1 MFASLSHPGFHR
13 SALLR
18 KVVAA
23 TLMVT
28 AVGITVT
35 DRLHQHISVVVYSR
49 DVAAGSRITA
59 ADVTV
64 VHVSESVLPQD
75 RLATTDAAVGNI
87 VVASRSRGAMVSAA
101 DFVDSA
107 LVSQTMTNTTSNDA
121 GVKTHMVP
129 ITLADPTLASLL
141 RPGDTITIIT
151 AADDNSA
158 PRVIAAGGDGFS
170 GRYPRHGIGVIGGRQ
185 CRGGGGGKSVTAFG
199 SCSYG
204 GSGGVISAWVL
215 QKH

>member
-18 KVVAA
+18 KLVAV

-28 AVGITVT
+28 AVGITVA

-49 DVAAGSRITA
+49 DVTAGSRITA

-64 VHVSESVLPQD
+64 VQVSESVLPQD
-75 RLATTDAAVGNI
+75 RLATADAAVGNI

-107 LVSQTMTNTTSNDA
+107 LVSQTMTNTTSSDVGAQN
-121 GVKTHMVP
+121 HMVP

-141 RPGDTITIIT
+141 RPGDTITIVT
-151 AADDNSA
+151 ATDDSSA
-158 PRVIAAGGDGFS
+158 PRVIAAGGK
-170 GRYPRHGIGVIGGRQ
+170 VIFATTKATDFPGATPGTVLVSLVADSAAAVAAASLSQ
-185 CRGGGGGKSVTAFG
+185 PLAVVVTGDRAE
-199 SCSYG
+199 
-204 GSGGVISAWVL
+204 
-215 QKH
+215 

>member
-35 DRLHQHISVVVYSR
+35 ARLHQHISVVVYSR
-49 DVAAGSRITA
+49 NVAAGSRITA
-59 ADVTV
+59 TDVTV

-107 LVSQTMTNTTSNDA
+107 LVMTNTTSNDA

-158 PRVIAAGGDGFS
+158 PRVIAAGGK
-170 GRYPRHGIGVIGGRQ
+170 VIFATTKATDFPGATPGTVLVSLVADSAAAVAAASLSQ
-185 CRGGGGGKSVTAFG
+185 PLAVVVTGDRAE
-199 SCSYG
+199 
-204 GSGGVISAWVL
+204 
-215 QKH
+215 

>member
-18 KVVAA
+18 KLVAT

-28 AVGITVT
+28 AVGITVA

-59 ADVTV
+59 TDVMV
-64 VHVSESVLPQD
+64 VQVSESVLPQD

-87 VVASRSRGAMVSAA
+87 VVTSRSRGAMVSAA

-107 LVSQTMTNTTSNDA
+107 LVSQTMTNTTSSDVGAQN
-121 GVKTHMVP
+121 HMVP

-141 RPGDTITIIT
+141 RPGDTITIVT
-151 AADDNSA
+151 ATDDSSA
-158 PRVIAAGGDGFS
+158 PRIIAAGGK
-170 GRYPRHGIGVIGGRQ
+170 VIFATTKATDFPGATPGTVLVSLVADSAAAVAAASLSQ
-185 CRGGGGGKSVTAFG
+185 PLAVVVTGDRAE
-199 SCSYG
+199 
-204 GSGGVISAWVL
+204 
-215 QKH
+215 

>member
-49 DVAAGSRITA
+49 NVAAGSRITA
-59 ADVTV
+59 TDVTV

-101 DFVDSA
+101 DFVE
-107 LVSQTMTNTTSNDA
+107 
-121 GVKTHMVP
+121 
-129 ITLADPTLASLL
+129 I
-141 RPGDTITIIT
+141 
-151 AADDNSA
+151 
-158 PRVIAAGGDGFS
+158 
-170 GRYPRHGIGVIGGRQ
+170 GRAHV
-185 CRGGGGGKSVTAFG
+185 
-199 SCSYG
+199 
-204 GSGGVISAWVL
+204 
-215 QKH
+215 

>member
-64 VHVSESVLPQD
+64 VHVSES
-75 RLATTDAAVGNI
+75 
-87 VVASRSRGAMVSAA
+87 ASRSRGAMVSAA

-158 PRVIAAGGDGFS
+158 PRVIAAGGK
-170 GRYPRHGIGVIGGRQ
+170 VIFATTKATDFPGATPGTVLVSLVADSAAAVAAASLSQ
-185 CRGGGGGKSVTAFG
+185 PLAVVVTGDRAE
-199 SCSYG
+199 
-204 GSGGVISAWVL
+204 
-215 QKH
+215 

>member
-158 PRVIAAGGDGFS
+158 PRVIAAGGK
-170 GRYPRHGIGVIGGRQ
+170 VIFATKATDFPGATPGTVLVSLVADSAAAVAAASLSQ
-185 CRGGGGGKSVTAFG
+185 PLAVVVTGDRAE
-199 SCSYG
+199 
-204 GSGGVISAWVL
+204 
-215 QKH
+215 

>member
-49 DVAAGSRITA
+49 NVAAGSRITA
-59 ADVTV
+59 TDVT
-64 VHVSESVLPQD
+64 VSESVLPQD

-158 PRVIAAGGDGFS
+158 PRVIAAGGK
-170 GRYPRHGIGVIGGRQ
+170 VIFATTKATDFPGATPGTVLVSLVADSAAAVAAASLSQ
-185 CRGGGGGKSVTAFG
+185 PLAVVVTGDRAE
-199 SCSYG
+199 
-204 GSGGVISAWVL
+204 
-215 QKH
+215 

>member
-18 KVVAA
+18 KLVAV

-64 VHVSESVLPQD
+64 VQVSEPQD
-75 RLATTDAAVGNI
+75 RLTTTDAAVGNI

-107 LVSQTMTNTTSNDA
+107 LVSQTMTNTTSSDVGAQN
-121 GVKTHMVP
+121 HMVP

-141 RPGDTITIIT
+141 RPGDMITIVT
-151 AADDNSA
+151 ATDDSSA
-158 PRVIAAGGDGFS
+158 PRVIAAGGK
-170 GRYPRHGIGVIGGRQ
+170 VIFATTKATDFPGTTPGTVLVSLVADSAAAVAAASLSQ
-185 CRGGGGGKSVTAFG
+185 PLAVVVTGDRAE
-199 SCSYG
+199 
-204 GSGGVISAWVL
+204 
-215 QKH
+215 

>member
-35 DRLHQHISVVVYSR
+35 DRLHQ
-49 DVAAGSRITA
+49 RITA
-59 ADVTV
+59 TDVTV

-158 PRVIAAGGDGFS
+158 PRVIAAGGK
-170 GRYPRHGIGVIGGRQ
+170 VIFATTKATDFPGATPGTVLVSLVADSAAAVAAASLSQ
-185 CRGGGGGKSVTAFG
+185 PLAVVVTGDRAE
-199 SCSYG
+199 
-204 GSGGVISAWVL
+204 
-215 QKH
+215 

>member
-18 KVVAA
+18 KLVAV

-64 VHVSESVLPQD
+64 VQVSESVLPQD
-75 RLATTDAAVGNI
+75 RLTTTDAAVGNI

-107 LVSQTMTNTTSNDA
+107 LVSQTMTNTTSSDVGAQN
-121 GVKTHMVP
+121 HMVP

-141 RPGDTITIIT
+141 RPGDMITIVT
-151 AADDNSA
+151 ATDDSSA
-158 PRVIAAGGDGFS
+158 PRVIAAGGK
-170 GRYPRHGIGVIGGRQ
+170 VIFATTKATDFPGATPGTVLVADSAAAVAAASLSQ
-185 CRGGGGGKSVTAFG
+185 PLAVVVTGDRAE
-199 SCSYG
+199 
-204 GSGGVISAWVL
+204 
-215 QKH
+215 

>member
-18 KVVAA
+18 KLVAT

-28 AVGITVT
+28 AVGITVA

-59 ADVTV
+59 TDVTV
-64 VHVSESVLPQD
+64 VQVSESVLPQD

-87 VVASRSRGAMVSAA
+87 VVTSRSRGSMVSAA

-107 LVSQTMTNTTSNDA
+107 LVSQTMTNTTSFRS
-121 GVKTHMVP
+121 HS
-129 ITLADPTLASLL
+129 PTQPWQVCFVRETRLL
-141 RPGDTITIIT
+141 LSRPPMT
-151 AADDNSA
+151 AV
-158 PRVIAAGGDGFS
+158 RLG
-170 GRYPRHGIGVIGGRQ
+170 
-185 CRGGGGGKSVTAFG
+185 
-199 SCSYG
+199 
-204 GSGGVISAWVL
+204 
-215 QKH
+215 